1 MMISRMEKT
10 SRSAHAT
17 FLSKITSCL
26 AAGVGFAENENAER
40 SEGKDVLLLSGQLN
54 LARFKPKKC
63 FTPGIRKAWRAG
75 NVTVCF
81 EAKGGQTISK
91 CFKNGKESKDEAD
104 CEAGQRC
111 DALTD
116 KMNAA
121 TSGIKIQSPCFQF
134 FQSMFWRG
142 TAWRSA
148 GMDVARD
155 ARCG

>member
-17 FLSKITSCL
+17 FLSKIASCL
-26 AAGVGFAENENAER
+26 AAGVGFAQNAER
-40 SEGKDVLLLSGQLN
+40 SEGKHGLLLSGQLN

-63 FTPGIRKAWRAG
+63 FTPGIGKAWRAG

-104 CEAGQRC
+104 REAGQRC